1 MDGAVSSGTCRI
13 FNIKTNRM
21 KKILIAL
28 SLMITVA
35 AESQLTVELGATK
48 TDLKDNAIRLGITY
62 LRSLDSI
69 FGNQEHFLPGKKSF
83 FLITPE
89 LDIQTGTEDA
99 FSSINLKATGLLNFF
114 KTTTVAGLLTPDYN
128 KTFHTFPISLG
139 VETNNQFNNTNGILE
154 VGWIPYYQSYGRTSP
169 TWIKKTNFGIFLQGG
184 YKFDKDTA
192 GLIGGE
198 VDESLEREKRGIFRV
213 KGSFGVNTD
222 RLVKVAGFDMGI
234 VATADGWGDIVNSE
248 FYHKLEGRIRIFLGA
263 NQYLDAVFSSGSG
276 APLFNEAEQFGV
288 GLTMRF

>member
-1 MDGAVSSGTCRI
+1 
-13 FNIKTNRM
+13 M

-28 SLMITVA
+28 SLLITVA
-35 AESQLTVELGATK
+35 AHSQLTVELGATK

-69 FGNQEHFLPGKKSF
+69 FGNQEHFIPGKKSF

-99 FSSINLKATGLLNFF
+99 FSSINFKATGLLNFF
-114 KTTTVAGLLTPDYN
+114 KTTTVAGLITPDYN

-154 VGWIPYYQSYGRTSP
+154 VGWIPYYQSYGRSSP
-169 TWIKKTNFGIFLQGG
+169 DWVKKTNFGIFLQGG
-184 YKFDKDTA
+184 YKFDKDTT

-198 VDESLEREKRGIFRV
+198 IDESEEKKERGIFRV
-213 KGSFGVNTD
+213 KGSAGVNTD
-222 RLVKVAGFDMGI
+222 RLVKIAGFDLGL
-234 VATADGWGDIVNSE
+234 VGTADGWGDIINSA
-248 FYHKLEGRIRIFLGA
+248 FYYKLEGRARVYLSS
-263 NQYLDAVFSSGSG
+263 NQYFDMIFSNGSG
-276 APLFNEAEQFGV
+276 APLFNEAFQAGV
-288 GLTMRF
+288 GLTLKF